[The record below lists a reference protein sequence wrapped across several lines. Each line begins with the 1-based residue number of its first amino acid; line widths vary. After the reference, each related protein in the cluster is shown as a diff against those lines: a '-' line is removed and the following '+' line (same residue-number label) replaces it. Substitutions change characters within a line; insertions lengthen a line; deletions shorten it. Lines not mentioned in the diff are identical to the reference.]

1 MRNWKMLFDLC
12 PIVQAA
18 RNARSISITAMAHM
32 KAGAD
37 NEERM
42 EEQLLY
48 TSEYILLR
56 GKTDGSYP
64 GLLREVDVTP
74 VCEVD
79 EQAIMKLYQS
89 VPEKHRKNAVFV
101 MNAVTLHELYRTL
114 RYGPQNLLTSRD
126 DDSFMLMNVPI
137 ALCNTMPCIG
147 AGSVPIL
154 YGDFSRIRIEDCG
167 RAELQQKPREGYPGD
182 VVCSMTGY
190 VNYILLD
197 RQAVKGLKVI

>member
-1 MRNWKMLFDLC
+1 MLFDLC
-12 PIVQAA
+12 PIMQAA
-18 RNARSISITAMAHM
+18 RNARSISITAMAYL
-32 KAGAD
+32 KVGAD

-56 GKTDGSYP
+56 GKKDGSYP

-74 VCEVD
+74 VRVVN
-79 EQAIMKLYQS
+79 EQAIIELYQS
-89 VPEKHRKNAVFV
+89 VPAKHRKNAVFV

-114 RYGPQNLLTSRD
+114 RYGTRNLLTSRD

-137 ALCNTMPCIG
+137 AFCNSMPCIG

-154 YGDFSRIRIEDCG
+154 YGDFGKMRIEDCG
-167 RAELQQKPREGYPGD
+167 RGALQQKPRDGHPDD

-190 VNYILLD
+190 VNYTLLD

>member
-1 MRNWKMLFDLC
+1 MRKWKMLFDLC

-18 RNARSISITAMAHM
+18 RNARSISVTAMAHL

-48 TSEYILLR
+48 TSEHILLR
-56 GKTDGSYP
+56 GKKDGSYS

-74 VCEVD
+74 VCELN
-79 EQAIMKLYQS
+79 EQAIVALYHS

-114 RYGPQNLLTSRD
+114 RYGPRNLLTSRD
-126 DDSFMLMNVPI
+126 DDSFILMNVPI
-137 ALCNTMPCIG
+137 ALCNSMPCIG

-154 YGDFSRIRIEDCG
+154 YGDFGKMRIKDCG
-167 RAELQQKPREGYPGD
+167 RGELQQKPRDGHPDD

-190 VNYILLD
+190 VNYTLLD
-197 RQAVKGLKVI
+197 RLAVKGLKVI